1 MIGFFH
7 STRYMMPTFFSR
19 NSTRE
24 TTITSMIKALD
35 PVFFRFNDLSNRT
48 SQSWQSQKERQLEC
62 LLRVVSYWHE
72 LLEANNTELA
82 RSLELKLI
90 DRLESDSVPG
100 KKRKRVNHDTPLTIS
115 SNGRLNLDLFISY
128 LSTGLA
134 DHHQA
139 AQDDAINQQDERIDQ
154 ILLKLGGVKI
164 MQHVYDF
171 QPSSMRARQNQNGL
185 NISLPN
191 NNNFEKLHQIINQW
205 TQLMQGGSNE
215 LANLLERTL
224 VSRVEHAEYEFFA
237 NKYAMEYPS
246 ESRKIRED
254 MARNAAVISSDLGTL
269 HTQMLASRVQ
279 FWTASATAWGATQ
292 PDYIDILKAI
302 NHALE
307 DASEA
312 RGLMN
317 AVPVAAP

>member
-1 MIGFFH
+1 M
-7 STRYMMPTFFSR
+7 
-19 NSTRE
+19 
-24 TTITSMIKALD
+24 
-35 PVFFRFNDLSNRT
+35 
-48 SQSWQSQKERQLEC
+48 
-62 LLRVVSYWHE
+62 
-72 LLEANNTELA
+72 LEANNTELA

-154 ILLKLGGVKI
+154 ILLKLRGVKI

-171 QPSSMRARQNQNGL
+171 QPSSMRARQSQNGL